1 MCCFITPQIK
11 FRNPASAVMYYKAQ
25 MGGREREER
34 ERKKRQREGG
44 EQPGRPIQLAE
55 SVPVFASEGTR
66 YGRAVR

>member
-1 MCCFITPQIK
+1 
-11 FRNPASAVMYYKAQ
+11 MYYKAQ